1 MAFKD
6 IFFRSKRNDDQPQ
19 ATPEEAIS
27 AFYWDAGALQFG
39 QNFSTYGSLN
49 LSSVFS
55 AVSLISNS
63 IARLP
68 INVKL
73 KGADVND
80 LQNSEYN
87 DISNALT
94 ENPVMSKYTMMRQM
108 MHDLLLYGNAF
119 MYIQR
124 SGDEIVGLQYMPR
137 GTVSIIYNQQTQS
150 LTYNAPSVS
159 NDSIYP
165 EDMIHLLINGEDGV
179 NGKGIISY
187 ACRTIKTSDATE
199 QSASDFFSGGCNI
212 SGLLKVNGPIGDAA
226 KKDMK
231 KNWEQTYGKSG
242 KGGVAVL
249 GGDVDYQAISARP
262 VDSQMVES
270 REWNLTEV
278 ARFFNLSPVMLG
290 DLTHSSYSTIEAAN
304 IQYLTHTLQ
313 PYITLIEDEFNRKLC
328 TGLYKKYIID
338 LDESFILTADKT
350 ALSNFYGNLVDKGI
364 LTRNEV
370 RRALGYPDM
379 DGADTLTVSYSDPK
393 QNALDGNKEES
404 SEEDKDKTE
413 KN

>member
-1 MAFKD
+1 
-6 IFFRSKRNDDQPQ
+6 
-19 ATPEEAIS
+19 
-27 AFYWDAGALQFG
+27 
-39 QNFSTYGSLN
+39 
-49 LSSVFS
+49 
-55 AVSLISNS
+55 
-63 IARLP
+63 
-68 INVKL
+68 
-73 KGADVND
+73 
-80 LQNSEYN
+80 
-87 DISNALT
+87 
-94 ENPVMSKYTMMRQM
+94 MMRQM

-379 DGADTLTVSYSDPK
+379 DGADMLTVSYSDPK

-413 KN
+413 